1 MLLERSLLPSA
12 TELREKRQAKVPC
25 RHTYGILG
33 CSRALVG
40 VTDKA
45 GNSIFKGK
53 KFTGFSNA
61 EEEIVG
67 KVKVFSPRFLIGL

>member
-25 RHTYGILG
+25 RHTYGILDY
-33 CSRALVG
+33 SRALVG
-40 VTDKA
+40 VTDNA

-53 KFTGFSNA
+53 KVTGFSNA

-67 KVKVFSPRFLIGL
+67 KVKVLSLCFMI